1 MFIVT
6 VYENRKVKHR
16 YLSHH
21 LPIDNAMVM
30 HFKVENFKLHEIFNI
45 TQEISNDHHKK
56 MGSLEAYRY
65 SIYKRLNKVFLFYE
79 SNSTNLVLSVKLL
92 VNITK
97 KYEKL

>member
-56 MGSLEAYRY
+56 NGFTGSISVQYIQKIKQSV
-65 SIYKRLNKVFLFYE
+65 SIL
-79 SNSTNLVLSVKLL
+79 
-92 VNITK
+92 
-97 KYEKL
+97 